1 MTASDRAAAVPLPG
15 GAPPPAARAL
25 IELAA
30 APPAV
35 QARFR
40 AARLALFVCIA
51 ASYAAY
57 VLLRSAFTFV
67 APALRPALGLSLAQV
82 GAISSVFPFA
92 YGGSR
97 LLTGVAADG
106 ASPAVTLAAGL
117 FLAGASTV
125 AMGAATST
133 TIRTV
138 ARNRS
143 LRALSAAYF
152 LVYFVRQGLKS
163 WLPFA
168 LGEVKAFP
176 PATVAVLLS
185 SLELA
190 GVAGSFTSGIASDAA
205 GGRRVAVTLA
215 YLGGLVLSLAA
226 FAAAPPGGFVANAAA
241 AAAAG
246 FCINGPQVL
255 IGLIGAEA
263 TRGKGTATALGVLGI
278 ISYMGAAVAGWPLT
292 VVIQRGGWGV
302 FGGVIVAAVVAACAV
317 LAPMWKMS
325 EANAA
330 AKEE

>member
-1 MTASDRAAAVPLPG
+1 MWLPRR
-15 GAPPPAARAL
+15 P
-25 IELAA
+25 
-30 APPAV
+30 
-35 QARFR
+35 
-40 AARLALFVCIA
+40 
-51 ASYAAY
+51 
-57 VLLRSAFTFV
+57 
-67 APALRPALGLSLAQV
+67 RPAWQ
-82 GAISSVFPFA
+82 
-92 YGGSR
+92 
-97 LLTGVAADG
+97 
-106 ASPAVTLAAGL
+106 
-117 FLAGASTV
+117 
-125 AMGAATST
+125 T

-190 GVAGSFTSGIASDAA
+190 GVAGSFTSGVASDAA
-205 GGRRVAVTLA
+205 AGRRVAVTLA
-215 YLGGLVLSLAA
+215 YLAGLVGSLAA
-226 FAAAPPGGFVANAAA
+226 LAAAPAGGFWANAAA

-255 IGLIGAEA
+255 IGLVGAEA
-263 TRGKGTATALGVLGI
+263 TRGKGTATALGVLGV

-302 FGGVIVAAVVAACAV
+302 FGGVIVAAVLAACAV

-325 EANAA
+325 EATSAAA